1 MQQSHVDVWKLDDA
15 RKYAQELAIM
25 CHKGIDPLIE
35 RKKALAD
42 NKELLKQEK
51 RKTIK
56 FKDVWFEY
64 LKARQPNWRQR
75 WIRKFEQLL

>member
-1 MQQSHVDVWKLDDA
+1 VQQSHVDVWKLDDA

-42 NKELLKQEK
+42 NKELIKQEK

-56 FKDVWFEY
+56 FKDVWF
-64 LKARQPNWRQR
+64 
-75 WIRKFEQLL
+75 